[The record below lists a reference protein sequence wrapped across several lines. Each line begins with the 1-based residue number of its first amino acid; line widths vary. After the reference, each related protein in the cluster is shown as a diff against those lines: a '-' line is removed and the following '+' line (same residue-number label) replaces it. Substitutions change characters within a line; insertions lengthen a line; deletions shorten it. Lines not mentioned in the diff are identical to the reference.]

1 MGLPGIV
8 LLLLRTTVGL
18 TMVIRDSAYLPE
30 AADRPVVYVA
40 TVFGESGRRSSLGWL
55 SHYVCRH
62 RRGMVAMLTA
72 FKVLPSWRSGVNRFG
87 RTDAFDCLLL
97 KEGWE
102 QGDATERNSRREET
116 RHSSADV
123 KIAQY

>member
-1 MGLPGIV
+1 MSHSLGIRIVRRPDSLGLAGTKSTSERIGGYCCCND
-8 LLLLRTTVGL
+8 R
-18 TMVIRDSAYLPE
+18 VIQ

-40 TVFGESGRRSSLGWL
+40 SVFGDSGRRSSLGWL

-72 FKVLPSWRSGVNRFG
+72 FKVLPSWRSGINRFG

-97 KEGWE
+97 K
-102 QGDATERNSRREET
+102 
-116 RHSSADV
+116 
-123 KIAQY
+123 

>member
-1 MGLPGIV
+1 
-8 LLLLRTTVGL
+8 
-18 TMVIRDSAYLPE
+18 
-30 AADRPVVYVA
+30 
-40 TVFGESGRRSSLGWL
+40 
-55 SHYVCRH
+55 
-62 RRGMVAMLTA
+62 MLTA

-123 KIAQY
+123 KIGAVLMGVATICGPVRAIKRRHGVQGRCRYRCRLR